1 MEEVYFSENCES
13 GKREAPMKLEN
24 FLNTEIQHKFVVT

>member
-1 MEEVYFSENCES
+1 MEEVYFSENYES

-24 FLNTEIQHKFVVT
+24 FLNTETSA